1 MGLQFP
7 PMPTPHHARLKEL
20 ALQGLAL
27 AKDARAHADAK
38 GQVRVSLAWLA
49 PLMKAYVTGDEAKM
63 KAELKQQI
71 KVLADAFKKNGGWES
86 KKSVEACDGMGHA
99 RLAYGALYAHALL
112 AALARAYPV
121 TAETV
126 HDHNEAAEVGEKLME
141 LLAGTKLGAW
151 REAQDGEAAMVP
163 WLNVLSAGHAQA
175 LAQPFTHQAENC
187 LDAVLPADA
196 QAGALHAQGADVTPD
211 VWVYRELTALHALD
225 IVAKMTGDAA
235 LKARIAVACHYHQG
249 HTQPDYTTYQPWGV
263 SAFLRQPE
271 TYPQAAQQLHDV
283 ATHFAIEG
291 EGGAAVP
298 AVILALTAVE
308 K

>member
-1 MGLQFP
+1 
-7 PMPTPHHARLKEL
+7 MPTPHHARLKEL

-49 PLMKAYVTGDEAKM
+49 PLLKAYVAGDGAPM
-63 KAELKQQI
+63 KAELKAQVKI
-71 KVLADAFKKNGGWES
+71 LEDAFKKNGGWES
-86 KKSVEACDGMGHA
+86 KKAVEACDGMGHA

-112 AALARAYPV
+112 AVLARAYPV

-126 HDHNEAAEVGEKLME
+126 CDHNEAAEVGEKLME
-141 LLAGTKLGAW
+141 LLAGTRLGAW
-151 REAQDGEAAMVP
+151 RGASDAEAAMVP
-163 WLNVLSAGHAQA
+163 WLNVLSADQALA

-187 LDAVLPADA
+187 LDAVLPAET
-196 QAGALHAQGADVTPD
+196 QEGALHAQGADVTPD

-225 IVAKMTGDAA
+225 AVAQMTGDAA
-235 LKARIAVACHYHQG
+235 LGERVAAACRYHQG
-249 HTQPDYTTYQPWGV
+249 HTQPDYTTYQPWALP
-263 SAFLRQPE
+263 AFLRRPE

-298 AVILALTAVE
+298 AVILALAAGE